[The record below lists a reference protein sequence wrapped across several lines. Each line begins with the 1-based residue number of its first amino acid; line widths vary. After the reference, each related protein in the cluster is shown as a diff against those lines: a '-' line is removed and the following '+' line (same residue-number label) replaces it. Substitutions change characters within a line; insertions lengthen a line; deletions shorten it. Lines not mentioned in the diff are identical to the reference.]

1 MALGDSAQGIE
12 QLDDIIATEAIED
25 FEPLL
30 VATHQPGTETIVFL
44 MADAVTAALPA
55 QSTPQG
61 YYNIERMVKSVI
73 NKGGQVRLCG
83 TCCEARG
90 IKAMPLLN
98 GAEISTMSQLA
109 QWTVESEK
117 VLVF

>member
-1 MALGDSAQGIE
+1 MKALFILNDAPYG
-12 QLDDIIATEAIED
+12 
-25 FEPLL
+25 FEKTYNVLRLAMKLQKDNPD
-30 VATHQPGTETIVFL
+30 AKIRIFL

-61 YYNIERMVKSVI
+61 YYNIERMMKSVI
-73 NKGGQVRLCG
+73 AKGGQVKLCG
-83 TCCEARG
+83 KCCKARG
-90 IKAMPLLN
+90 IKNIPLLE

-109 QWTVESEK
+109 QWTVESDK

>member
-1 MALGDSAQGIE
+1 MKILFILNDAPYGSEKTYNALRLAMALQKD
-12 QLDDIIATEAIED
+12 
-25 FEPLL
+25 
-30 VATHQPGTETIVFL
+30 QPGTETLVFL

-98 GAEISTMSQLA
+98 GTEVSTMSQLA

>member
-1 MALGDSAQGIE
+1 MKILFILNDAPYGSEKTYNALRLAMALQKD
-12 QLDDIIATEAIED
+12 
-25 FEPLL
+25 
-30 VATHQPGTETIVFL
+30 QPGTETLVFL

-73 NKGGQVRLCG
+73 NKGGQVGLCG
-83 TCCEARG
+83 ACCEARG

-98 GAEISTMSQLA
+98 GTEISTMIQLA